1 MSQELKFYLH
11 RTRLNQQMATF
22 TKVKDNLILKIQ
34 RKFMNGIDIAE
45 SIQKRVI
52 LNLNK
57 EILIK
62 NILPEDELGR
72 AESEI

>member
-1 MSQELKFYLH
+1 
-11 RTRLNQQMATF
+11 MATF

>member
-1 MSQELKFYLH
+1 
-11 RTRLNQQMATF
+11 
-22 TKVKDNLILKIQ
+22 
-34 RKFMNGIDIAE
+34 MNGIDIAE